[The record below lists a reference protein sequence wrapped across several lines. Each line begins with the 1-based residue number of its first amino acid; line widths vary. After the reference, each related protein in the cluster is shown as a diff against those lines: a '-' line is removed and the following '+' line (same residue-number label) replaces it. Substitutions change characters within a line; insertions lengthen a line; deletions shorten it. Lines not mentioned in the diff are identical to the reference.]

1 MNINNRV
8 RKLVIL
14 GLMLAITVILDVTP
28 LSAIPIG
35 SVSATIVHLPAILTG
50 IILGPLYG
58 LIMSGLFGLVSLVHA
73 ATRPVSPL
81 DPLFINPLLSIAP
94 RLLIGV
100 VAYYGYQGT
109 VKVWE
114 FLFKGSILQAKH
126 TVGGAVGG
134 ILGSLTNTILT
145 LGTLY
150 LLYVQDIIEK
160 LGLSDATAV
169 RVMLIGVV
177 TSNALIEA
185 VVAGVLVAA
194 ITSAYFSIFKRRIE

>member
-35 SVSATIVHLPAILTG
+35 SVSATIVHLPAIITG

-73 ATRPVSPL
+73 ATRPMTPL

-100 VAYYGYQGT
+100 VAYYGYQGI

-114 FLFKGSILQAKH
+114 ALFSGKVLQAKH
-126 TVGGAVGG
+126 TIGGVIGG
-134 ILGSLTNTILT
+134 ILGSLTNTVLT

-160 LGLSDATAV
+160 LGLADAAAV
-169 RVMLIGVV
+169 RVMLIGIV
-177 TSNALIEA
+177 TSNAIIEA
-185 VVAGVLVAA
+185 VVAGVIVSAVV
-194 ITSAYFSIFKRRIE
+194 SAYFAIYKQRIK